1 MLKPMVHSSNRLALS
16 KQLTA
21 KFVKERLSMLNAK
34 DTYAL
39 RKEFKEWLEIDE
51 DHQDPIWSIPDLTN
65 DALRSFFLRAI
76 NKISNT

>member
-1 MLKPMVHSSNRLALS
+1 
-16 KQLTA
+16 
-21 KFVKERLSMLNAK
+21 MLNAK

-65 DALRSFFLRAI
+65 DSLRSFFLRAI
-76 NKISNT
+76 SKISNT